1 MLLICRNISTDF
13 NLVLHVRTCV
23 RTTRLVGKMAGNQ
36 TASFTNA
43 NNAMNAIKA
52 KFFHLRSEL
61 KVGPFI
67 SQNANWVHLVVVE
80 RDKRDSF
87 FQFSKPKV
95 GDNGEG
101 AFGTCYLVKP
111 NESVPE
117 FKSLGS
123 FLVKQIEKNE
133 GIYDEIARILL
144 ITNMGHYGL
153 VESHTA
159 EIEVDGQMKNGPV
172 ILIEH
177 DSSENMTVYATM
189 KYIEGTQLSKAIE
202 QKKLTD
208 FDKLRIAVRVA
219 DTMNFLHS
227 YKLAHAD
234 LSCNNI
240 MLKEGTNDPI
250 LIDFGN
256 MRAGGDFSMFDTT
269 AYHTM
274 IYRMY
279 KDCDVKK
286 IPPVVKPMFDNRDNE
301 SYSHMS
307 FKDITD
313 KYFEK
318 LSAYHAMV
326 SVVDGATQSSNTVPV
341 KRVGGI
347 FMISFEAMGKSSSFT
362 EYMEQTGISL
372 AEQDKKIQEYLC
384 THI

>member
-1 MLLICRNISTDF
+1 MLIFRNISTEF
-13 NLVLHVRTCV
+13 NPLLHVSTCV
-23 RTTRLVGKMAGNQ
+23 RTTRLVGKMAANYP
-36 TASFTNA
+36 TASLTNA
-43 NNAMNAIKA
+43 MSAILK

-61 KVGPFI
+61 NVGPFI
-67 SQNANWVHLVVVE
+67 SQNATWGQFVAVE
-80 RDKRDSF
+80 SDKRDSF
-87 FQFSKPKV
+87 FQFSKV
-95 GDNGEG
+95 GEG

-111 NESVPE
+111 KESAPE
-117 FKSLGS
+117 KLKCSGN
-123 FLVKQIEKNE
+123 FLVKQIKNNE
-133 GIYDEIARILL
+133 EINDEIARILL

-189 KYIEGTQLSKAIE
+189 KYIEGTQLSVAME
-202 QKKLTD
+202 QKTLTD

-240 MLKEGTNDPI
+240 MLKKGTNDPI

-256 MRAGGDFSMFDTT
+256 MIADGDSTPFTFDTSS
-269 AYHTM
+269 YHAM
-274 IYRMY
+274 IYMMY
-279 KDCDVKK
+279 KDCDAKK
-286 IPPVVKPMFDNRDNE
+286 IPPVVKPMFDNWDKE

-313 KYFEK
+313 KYFEE

>member
-1 MLLICRNISTDF
+1 
-13 NLVLHVRTCV
+13 
-23 RTTRLVGKMAGNQ
+23 
-36 TASFTNA
+36 
-43 NNAMNAIKA
+43 
-52 KFFHLRSEL
+52 
-61 KVGPFI
+61 
-67 SQNANWVHLVVVE
+67 
-80 RDKRDSF
+80 
-87 FQFSKPKV
+87 
-95 GDNGEG
+95 
-101 AFGTCYLVKP
+101 
-111 NESVPE
+111 
-117 FKSLGS
+117 
-123 FLVKQIEKNE
+123 
-133 GIYDEIARILL
+133 
-144 ITNMGHYGL
+144 MGHYGL

-189 KYIEGTQLSKAIE
+189 KYIEGTQLSVAIE
-202 QKKLTD
+202 QKTLTD

-234 LSCNNI
+234 LSCENI
-240 MLKEGTNDPI
+240 ILKEGTNDPI

-256 MRAGGDFSMFDTT
+256 MIADGDSTPFKFDTSS
-269 AYHTM
+269 YHAM
-274 IYRMY
+274 IYMMY

-286 IPPVVKPMFDNRDNE
+286 IPPVVKPMFDNWEKE
-301 SYSHMS
+301 SYYQMS